1 MYGAWRASV
10 WAEAASGNAQAF
22 PVHGTWGPRGP
33 STVPS
38 LLAAARRCQKKRFN
52 YFGGKPNIIDESRRR
67 AKREIMRKKS
77 VARPPKEGFHSFC
90 NSKIEMKSQR
100 ATFRSRHAHH
110 SSAERHRRS
119 DSGAAVRR
127 TRGGELG
134 RAPATRR
141 VAQFSAGCGQK
152 QIGSAFAV
160 L

>member
-1 MYGAWRASV
+1 MREHFLSSGRRA
-10 WAEAASGNAQAF
+10 
-22 PVHGTWGPRGP
+22 R
-33 STVPS
+33 
-38 LLAAARRCQKKRFN
+38 AARGQYPQTKPRATPKEGNRQNALARFN
-52 YFGGKPNIIDESRRR
+52 KISPGV
-67 AKREIMRKKS
+67 RKKLEPQKIR
-77 VARPPKEGFHSFC
+77 RPSPKEGFHSFC

-100 ATFRSRHAHH
+100 ATFRSRRAHL

-119 DSGAAVRR
+119 DSGAAVRL

-160 L
+160 LRTAGLVAQAA